1 MVATR
6 PFIGVPG
13 NGWGMRS
20 KLVPARAVLAGA
32 AATVVWLGTVLAVHA
47 LSAPSVVLALD
58 TVQNV
63 SPWLLLGGVPGGV
76 VTGAVAHDYAP
87 LMKQGFLASIG
98 GAALLVA
105 AISCYGI
112 ALSIARGYG
121 ADSVLTF
128 MFTGP
133 TMVTFVLLTPLL
145 GIEGVLGALVA
156 DSVRGRLRKRGV
168 V

>member
-1 MVATR
+1 
-6 PFIGVPG
+6 
-13 NGWGMRS
+13 MRS
-20 KLVPARAVLAGA
+20 NLVPPRAVLAGA
-32 AATVVWLGTVLAVHA
+32 TATMLWIGTVLVIHA
-47 LSAPSVVLALD
+47 LSAPSIVTALD

-63 SPWLLLGGVPGGV
+63 SPWLLLGGVPGGL
-76 VTGAVAHDYAP
+76 VTGAVAHEYAP
-87 LMKQGFLASIG
+87 LMKQAFLATVG
-98 GAALLVA
+98 GAALLVT
-105 AISCYGI
+105 AIGCYGI
-112 ALSIARGYG
+112 ALSISRGYG

-133 TMVTFVLLTPLL
+133 TMVTFFMLTPLL